1 MMMTFDVSEKDIE
14 EVVKNYVT
22 SMEPFKLRVF
32 PSKEKKKYI
41 LLRFMIKLFK
51 EDIKYSEVEV
61 NRILKPVYK
70 DYVMIR
76 RYLIDYGYL
85 KRLDDGR
92 AYWVNSNKKG

>member
-22 SMEPFKLRVF
+22 SMEPFKLKVF

>member
-14 EVVKNYVT
+14 EVVQNYVT
-22 SMEPFKLRVF
+22 SMEPFKLKVF